1 MLLPE
6 STHALAVG
14 ILLVLLF
21 ISFVREW
28 VKPDVAVLTAVALL
42 LVSGLLTPAK
52 VLGVFSNS
60 APFTIA
66 CLFII
71 SGALSRTGCV
81 DWLGERI
88 AQAAGENIFNPEERK
103 AAVDAKRQE
112 LVSQFSTQGNM
123 NSPNSTAPAVGDIID
138 GYKFKGG
145 DPKSPESW
153 EAQ

>member
-1 MLLPE
+1 MSLPE

-14 ILLVLLF
+14 LLLVLLF

-42 LVSGLLTPAK
+42 LLTGLLTPAK
-52 VLGVFSNS
+52 MLGVFSNS

-88 AQAAGENIFNPEERK
+88 AQAAHGSEFRLL
-103 AAVDAKRQE
+103 VGLLLVGL
-112 LVSQFSTQGNM
+112 LVSPFINNTPVVM
-123 NSPNSTAPAVGDIID
+123 VMIVDIVVNKCRI
-138 GYKFKGG
+138 FHI
-145 DPKSPESW
+145 
-153 EAQ
+153 

>member
-14 ILLVLLF
+14 ILLVVLF

-42 LVSGLLTPAK
+42 LLTGLLTPAK

-88 AQAAGENIFNPEERK
+88 AQAW
-103 AAVDAKRQE
+103 AARSRWWGLPPTSWWTGWRATWGWRRSACSRSPRQ
-112 LVSQFSTQGNM
+112 GC
-123 NSPNSTAPAVGDIID
+123 
-138 GYKFKGG
+138 
-145 DPKSPESW
+145 
-153 EAQ
+153 